1 VKNYYS
7 ILGVREE
14 ATPSEIKLAYR
25 NLMKK
30 WHPDVCQHVD
40 ARRRTEE
47 VSFAYSVLSCPESR
61 LTHDYELREAG
72 LSSKPLYFKTR
83 TPCLLCNCKGMIKV
97 YEKDSLWWKF
107 LSLFG
112 IERPYNKTTCY
123 DCCGTGWAHRIEEY

>member
-1 VKNYYS
+1 MKNYYS

-30 WHPDVCQHVD
+30 WHPDRCRHVD
-40 ARRRTEE
+40 AHRRAEE

-83 TPCLLCNCKGMIKV
+83 MPCLNCHCKGTITV
-97 YEKDSLWWKF
+97 
-107 LSLFG
+107 
-112 IERPYNKTTCY
+112 YNKGWWNRIKRWFGMKTPFKLHMCY
-123 DCCGTGWAHRIEEY
+123 ECCGTGWVHRIEEI

>member
-1 VKNYYS
+1 MKNYYS

-30 WHPDVCQHVD
+30 WHPDRCHHVD

-61 LTHDYELREAG
+61 LTHDYQLREAG
-72 LSSKPLYFKTR
+72 LSSKPLYFKVR
-83 TPCLLCNCKGMIKV
+83 NPCLACQCKGMIRIYNNSIWNRIKRWLGFKTPF
-97 YEKDSLWWKF
+97 KDSIC
-107 LSLFG
+107 
-112 IERPYNKTTCY
+112 IE
-123 DCCGTGWAHRIEEY
+123 CCGTGWVHRIEEV

>member
-1 VKNYYS
+1 MKNYYR

-30 WHPDVCQHVD
+30 WHPDRCHHVD

-47 VSFAYSVLSCPESR
+47 VSSAYSVLSCPESR

-83 TPCLLCNCKGMIKV
+83 MPCLNCHCKGTITV
-97 YEKDSLWWKF
+97 
-107 LSLFG
+107 
-112 IERPYNKTTCY
+112 YNKGWWNRIKRWFGMKTPFKLHMCY
-123 DCCGTGWAHRIEEY
+123 ECCGTGWVHRIEEV

>member
-1 VKNYYS
+1 MKNYYS

-72 LSSKPLYFKTR
+72 LSSKPLYFKAR
-83 TPCLLCNCKGMIKV
+83 MPCLNCACKGSIIV
-97 YEKDSLWWKF
+97 
-107 LSLFG
+107 
-112 IERPYNKTTCY
+112 YNKGWWNLIKRWLGFKISYNRHVCY
-123 DCCGTGWAHRIEEY
+123 DCCGTGWVHRIEEM

>member
-1 VKNYYS
+1 MKNYYS

-30 WHPDVCQHVD
+30 WHPDRCRHVD
-40 ARRRTEE
+40 AHRRAEE
-47 VSFAYSVLSCPESR
+47 VSFAYSVLSSPESR

-83 TPCLLCNCKGMIKV
+83 MPCLNCHCKGTIT
-97 YEKDSLWWKF
+97 L
-107 LSLFG
+107 
-112 IERPYNKTTCY
+112 YNKGWWNRIKRWLGMKTPFKLHMCY
-123 DCCGTGWAHRIEEY
+123 ECCGTGWVHRIEEV